1 MISVLFYAFVAF
13 TAIQIIY
20 YLVFSSLLFKEKN
33 KENNSDIPVSV
44 ILYVKNAAGTLKEN
58 LPLFLNQKYKQFQ
71 IIIVNNASYDETNNI
86 LEEFQQKHPELKII
100 NIENN
105 ENFWGNK
112 KYALTLGIKAAK
124 YSHLLFSDVSCK
136 PVSENWISTMNRK
149 FNNEKTIVIG
159 YKKYTSKSSLLSIL
173 SRYKNA
179 LESVLSFSFI
189 KAGNPFSGTK
199 ENMAYHRNTFYDVN
213 GFINH
218 IKIYNGEDDL
228 FVRDAGT
235 KENTTFSLNSE
246 SYIISKPYESFRSWI
261 NSLKNDL
268 YLYRK
273 YKWKSKFSL
282 FLFSFSKIGTY
293 TLFTCLLFISFS
305 LINIYIF
312 SGYLLLNFII
322 TGLLI
327 KKYKEP
333 HLVYF
338 IPLLEISLLLIQIS
352 IFIAHLFSKPKY

>member
-20 YLVFSSLLFKEKN
+20 YLVFSSLLFKDKN
-33 KENNSDIPVSV
+33 KENSSDIPVSV
-44 ILYVKNAAGTLKEN
+44 ILYVKNAEDTLKEN
-58 LPLFLNQKYKQFQ
+58 LPLFINQKYKQFQ
-71 IIIVNNASYDETNNI
+71 IVIVNNASYDETNNI
-86 LEEFQQKHPELKII
+86 LEEFQNKYPDLKII
-100 NIENN
+100 NVENN

-124 YSHLLFSDVSCK
+124 YPHLLFSDVSCK
-136 PVSENWISTMNRK
+136 PISENWISTMSGK

-159 YKKYTSKSSLLSIL
+159 YKKYASKSSLLSII
-173 SRYKNA
+173 SRYKNV

-199 ENMAYHRNTFYDVN
+199 ENMAYQRNTFFDVN

-218 IKIYNGEDDL
+218 IKIHNGEDDL
-228 FVRDAGT
+228 FVRDAAT
-235 KENTTFSLNSE
+235 NENMTFSLNSE
-246 SYIISKPYESFRSWI
+246 SFIISKPYESFGSWI
-261 NSLKNDL
+261 ESIKNDL
-268 YLYRK
+268 FLSRK
-273 YKWKSKFSL
+273 YKWKSKFLL
-282 FLFSFSKIGTY
+282 FLFSFSKIATY
-293 TLFTCLLFISFS
+293 TLFICLLFISFS

-312 SGYLLLNFII
+312 SGYLVLNFVV

-338 IPLLEISLLLIQIS
+338 IPFLEISLLLIQIS